1 MNSRI
6 IRIFLLLLAVA
17 SPLPGA
23 TSIYPIGAIEDLW
36 NLPADEFRQKYPG
49 INATGLGPSDEGW
62 YVRYRHE
69 NLTYLFGPVADREEA
84 RKRKWEMETVRD
96 AAIRNRPSLAS
107 SQVDFVRFSF
117 TNVFGR
123 GGDGTGSGEGKARM
137 SADGKSGPDGD
148 LDGDGI
154 PNALDND
161 MDGDGVPND
170 KDPDVDGDG
179 IPNAQDDYPY
189 GGMDE
194 KLRGSGAEGNLA
206 KAGQEGG
213 GKDGAGGKQA
223 SAGKD
228 GREGS
233 GQAGDGASGQP
244 VGAGQQGQQQVAALG
259 QQGQRGAQLPGQNGR
274 MAQSGAQGQPGSQ
287 QSSGSGQQSSSS
299 SSQSGQPGSPGSPS
313 GGPPSSSG
321 GSANPIALLQALLKA
336 ILGL

>member
-1 MNSRI
+1 MKPGI
-6 IRIFLLLLAVA
+6 IRLVLLLLAAA

-69 NLTYLFGPVADREEA
+69 NLIFLFGPVADREEA

-123 GGDGTGSGEGKARM
+123 GGDGTSSGEGRARM

-148 LDGDGI
+148 VDGDGI

-161 MDGDGVPND
+161 MDGDGIPND
-170 KDPDVDGDG
+170 KDLDIDGDG

-189 GGMDE
+189 GAMDE
-194 KLRGSGAEGNLA
+194 KLRGSGADGNVA

-213 GKDGAGGKQA
+213 GKEGAGGKQA
-223 SAGKD
+223 SAVKD
-228 GREGS
+228 GREGN
-233 GQAGDGASGQP
+233 GQAGDGASGAP
-244 VGAGQQGQQQVAALG
+244 VGAGQQGQQQVASTG
-259 QQGQRGAQLPGQNGR
+259 QPGQRGAQQPGQNGR
-274 MAQSGAQGQPGSQ
+274 LAQSGSQGQPGSQ
-287 QSSGSGQQSSSS
+287 QSTSSGQQGSSS
-299 SSQSGQPGSPGSPS
+299 SSQGGQPVSPGSPS

-321 GSANPIALLQALLKA
+321 GSANPVALLQALLKA